1 MISCGL
7 RLCRMYTGITKCFQF
22 EEGALQPCGVLT
34 QNSGILG
41 SVLFQF
47 PSSIPNKITSGI
59 ELGTPCATACG
70 KDPGSV
76 AAAGQPNANDDI
88 PCDMGAAMAVS
99 RIRSLCAE
107 SASNTSL
114 YWRLLLP
121 DVWEVAAGK
130 LQKKAAHG
138 PRCQRRDVPQVAGGR
153 LQEVW
158 VWCKAQTGSSRFDAA
173 APLWVVGGGPQEAQI
188 QGAQKGNVTAASK
201 LIVLT
206 APGGCEKMLAKA
218 YKNFARWALDPL
230 VNGIIYIYI
239 YIYTPPPHDPP
250 QWWSIIVTKCM
261 GTSPDHFL
269 CQTNWIS
276 SKKQIKHK
284 KQLKEIQKNMWTKKW
299 MDPFNSFDLF
309 CLSG

>member
-1 MISCGL
+1 MLYDPPWLIRLYDIRLRCSDLIVELYNLLFVYINVYISYELSKYHMISCGL
-7 RLCRMYTGITKCFQF
+7 LLCRMYTGITKCFQF
-22 EEGALQPCGVLT
+22 EEGALRPCGVLT

-121 DVWEVAAGK
+121 DV
-130 LQKKAAHG
+130 
-138 PRCQRRDVPQVAGGR
+138 
-153 LQEVW
+153 
-158 VWCKAQTGSSRFDAA
+158 
-173 APLWVVGGGPQEAQI
+173 
-188 QGAQKGNVTAASK
+188 
-201 LIVLT
+201 
-206 APGGCEKMLAKA
+206 
-218 YKNFARWALDPL
+218 
-230 VNGIIYIYI
+230 
-239 YIYTPPPHDPP
+239 
-250 QWWSIIVTKCM
+250 
-261 GTSPDHFL
+261 
-269 CQTNWIS
+269 
-276 SKKQIKHK
+276 
-284 KQLKEIQKNMWTKKW
+284 
-299 MDPFNSFDLF
+299 
-309 CLSG
+309 